1 MKLRSWQ
8 KLETTRMPDF
18 LMGSK
23 EKMRE
28 KAKSQ
33 RRQCEAGIIHLQSG
47 RRNTELEGQQPV
59 LSVRLEPILSPGP
72 TGSLSLCNPKEL
84 P

>member
-8 KLETTRMPDF
+8 KLETTGMPDS
-18 LMGSK
+18 LLGSK

-33 RRQCEAGIIHLQSG
+33 RRQCEAGIIVQLQLG
-47 RRNTELEGQQPV
+47 HRNAELEGQQPV
-59 LSVRLEPILSPGP
+59 FSVCLEPVLCPGP
-72 TGSLSLCNPKEL
+72 ASPLSLQP
-84 P
+84 